1 MADRKLKYAQS
12 SSGSSFRTRA
22 APTTSP
28 AGSVTWTVPLRT
40 STEAAA
46 SPSLLATRRLNSSG
60 STGSDDLRDLGGVP
74 TPPLRYVLVLD
85 LVLEANDSVEQPLG
99 AGRASRDVDVHRDDL
114 VDSLRDAVGVP
125 VRPAAVGA
133 RTHRYHVL
141 RLGHLLVDPLDRRRH
156 LVGDRARDD
165 HQVRLPGR
173 RREGDHP
180 QAHDVVLGHG
190 RGDELDG
197 A

>member
-46 SPSLLATRRLNSSG
+46 SPSLPATRRLNSSG
-60 STGSDDLRDLGGVP
+60 STRSDDLRDLGGVP

-85 LVLEANDSVEQPLG
+85 LALQPDDSVEKPFG
-99 AGRASRDVDVHRDDL
+99 AGRAPGDVDIDRDDL
-114 VDSLRDAVGVP
+114 VHPYGDAVGGP
-125 VRPAAVGA
+125 
-133 RTHRYHVL
+133 
-141 RLGHLLVDPLDRRRH
+141 
-156 LVGDRARDD
+156 
-165 HQVRLPGR
+165 
-173 RREGDHP
+173 
-180 QAHDVVLGHG
+180 
-190 RGDELDG
+190 
-197 A
+197 